1 MKQSSI
7 LLISFLTALSINA
20 QENISAVTISVN
32 STRTPQITVDGREYN
47 LNNSTTAD
55 NKTTISLNN
64 LQAGQHSLQVTR
76 SNQNMN
82 RSDRISTV
90 FNLRPGYDM
99 LIKVNRNGSLELIET
114 KKAGIS
120 YNRSPMREAD
130 FNTLLKNVRAQRSI
144 NGRRSAIANAFNTT
158 NNYFSTSQVMQLLQL
173 VNSENFRLEL
183 AKSSYRLITDQNN
196 FNQVYDLL
204 NDQSSINELE
214 DYAANYDEDE
224 DTNNST
230 TGKVAMTDAD
240 FNSLYRSIQQQ
251 WPASTQMN
259 TLTNAFNNSNNYF
272 TTYQARQLIQIAG
285 TESNRLQLAKLS
297 YRRIT
302 DPVNFS
308 QMYNLFNN
316 QSSRDELAAYVN
328 NNFNTGSNSNVA
340 MSDANFNN
348 LYQSIQ
354 QQWPASTQMNS
365 LTNAF
370 NNSNNYFTT
379 YQARQLIQIAGTES
393 NKLQLAKLSYR
404 SIIDP
409 VNFSQMYNLFNNQS
423 SRDELAAYVNNFNTG
438 SNSNVAMPD
447 ASFNSLYQSI
457 QLQFLPG
464 EKMSSLVNVFN
475 NTSNYFTSAQAKQ
488 LIQLVSS
495 ESNRLQLAKLA
506 YRTITDRN
514 NFSQLY
520 DLLISQ
526 AARNE
531 LDAYVK
537 AYKG

>member
-1 MKQSSI
+1 MKHISI
-7 LLISFLTALSINA
+7 FLMSFLTAFSINA
-20 QENISAVTISVN
+20 QQNISAVTISVN
-32 STRTPQITVDGREYN
+32 SARTPQITIDGREYN
-47 LNNSTTAD
+47 PNNSTAD
-55 NKTTISLNN
+55 NKTTISVNN
-64 LQAGQHSLQVTR
+64 LQAGQHTLLVTR

-120 YNRSPMREAD
+120 YNRSPMRDAD
-130 FNTLLKNVRAQRSI
+130 FNTLLKNVKSQRSI
-144 NGRRSAIANAFNTT
+144 NGRRSAIANAFNAT
-158 NNYFSTSQVMQLLQL
+158 NNYFSTSQVIQLLQL

-183 AKSSYRLITDQNN
+183 AKSSYRLITDRDN

-214 DYAANYDEDE
+214 DYAAKYDEDE

-230 TGKVAMTDAD
+230 TGKVAMPDAD
-240 FNSLYRSIQQQ
+240 FNSLYR
-251 WPASTQMN
+251 
-259 TLTNAFNNSNNYF
+259 
-272 TTYQARQLIQIAG
+272 
-285 TESNRLQLAKLS
+285 
-297 YRRIT
+297 
-302 DPVNFS
+302 
-308 QMYNLFNN
+308 
-316 QSSRDELAAYVN
+316 
-328 NNFNTGSNSNVA
+328 
-340 MSDANFNN
+340 
-348 LYQSIQ
+348 SIQ

-393 NKLQLAKLSYR
+393 NRLQLAKLSYR
-404 SIIDP
+404 SITDP
-409 VNFSQMYNLFNNQS
+409 VNFSQMYNLFNSQS
-423 SRDELAAYVNNFNTG
+423 SKDELAAYVNNFNTG
-438 SNSNVAMPD
+438 NNSNVAMSD
-447 ASFNSLYQSI
+447 ANFNSLYQSIQQQWPASTQMNSLVNAFSNSNNYFATYQARQLIQITGSESNRLQLAKLSYRSITDPVNFSQMYNLFTNVPMSDANFNNLYQSI

-475 NTSNYFTSAQAKQ
+475 NTSNYFTSAQARQ

-495 ESNRLQLAKLA
+495 ETNRLQLAKLA

-520 DLLISQ
+520 DLLISP

-531 LDAYVK
+531 LDTYVK

>member
-316 QSSRDELAAYVN
+316 QSSRDELAA
-328 NNFNTGSNSNVA
+328 
-340 MSDANFNN
+340 
-348 LYQSIQ
+348 
-354 QQWPASTQMNS
+354 
-365 LTNAF
+365 
-370 NNSNNYFTT
+370 
-379 YQARQLIQIAGTES
+379 
-393 NKLQLAKLSYR
+393 
-404 SIIDP
+404 
-409 VNFSQMYNLFNNQS
+409 
-423 SRDELAAYVNNFNTG
+423 
-438 SNSNVAMPD
+438 
-447 ASFNSLYQSI
+447 
-457 QLQFLPG
+457 
-464 EKMSSLVNVFN
+464 
-475 NTSNYFTSAQAKQ
+475 
-488 LIQLVSS
+488 
-495 ESNRLQLAKLA
+495 
-506 YRTITDRN
+506 
-514 NFSQLY
+514 
-520 DLLISQ
+520 
-526 AARNE
+526 
-531 LDAYVK
+531 
-537 AYKG
+537 

>member
-1 MKQSSI
+1 
-7 LLISFLTALSINA
+7 
-20 QENISAVTISVN
+20 
-32 STRTPQITVDGREYN
+32 
-47 LNNSTTAD
+47 
-55 NKTTISLNN
+55 
-64 LQAGQHSLQVTR
+64 
-76 SNQNMN
+76 
-82 RSDRISTV
+82 
-90 FNLRPGYDM
+90 
-99 LIKVNRNGSLELIET
+99 
-114 KKAGIS
+114 
-120 YNRSPMREAD
+120 
-130 FNTLLKNVRAQRSI
+130 
-144 NGRRSAIANAFNTT
+144 
-158 NNYFSTSQVMQLLQL
+158 
-173 VNSENFRLEL
+173 
-183 AKSSYRLITDQNN
+183 
-196 FNQVYDLL
+196 
-204 NDQSSINELE
+204 
-214 DYAANYDEDE
+214 
-224 DTNNST
+224 
-230 TGKVAMTDAD
+230 
-240 FNSLYRSIQQQ
+240 
-251 WPASTQMN
+251 
-259 TLTNAFNNSNNYF
+259 
-272 TTYQARQLIQIAG
+272 
-285 TESNRLQLAKLS
+285 
-297 YRRIT
+297 
-302 DPVNFS
+302 
-308 QMYNLFNN
+308 
-316 QSSRDELAAYVN
+316 
-328 NNFNTGSNSNVA
+328 